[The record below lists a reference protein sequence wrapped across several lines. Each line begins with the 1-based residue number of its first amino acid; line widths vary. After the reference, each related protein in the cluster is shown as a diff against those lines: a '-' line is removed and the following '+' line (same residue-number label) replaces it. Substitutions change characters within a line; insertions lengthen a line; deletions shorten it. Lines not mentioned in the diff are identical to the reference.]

1 MRDGDAQHL
10 EVKVRTYLLLV
21 GLIVVACDERPE
33 ERNAADA
40 TPETEAPETEAPL
53 ICVDQIPE
61 PVATLEN
68 PPKSPNDS
76 RTDLDS
82 AVHGNNITKN
92 YQYVLINTE
101 NYDCNEIEN
110 DGDVS
115 YGAVTEIGDKL
126 TLAIGANGPK
136 TLCLHGLDEDGRL
149 QNNATRYTWIK
160 TMPKLHSESEIPAAG
175 QPGIGLIDEPV
186 TFASGYGN
194 DQGNGAARSFTI
206 KNIGTGTL
214 KWQAKTASNAEW
226 LQIKNSDEGYVEVK
240 AGKLKRGEIDANT
253 SAFVAFRLAKGRG
266 TDYGEPYQREHEIIF
281 VNEESKHEIKV
292 KVKLAIPKL
301 DTQKEEVELTNN
313 SSPVKVY
320 VKNLNKP
327 LGVEEMWIEV
337 AGGFPITKDDKGEA
351 FAEFKGLVTYETG
364 LASTGT
370 NDGERYVELTLTDAG
385 KESCAV
391 VQQTLVVYS
400 NGDSKGD
407 DNCKVEAGTP
417 YIGGNGNAK
426 WTTGRCKRIV
436 VSFNGWKHLDLNDD
450 DVINILDLVKAAALL
465 ENQPDPLI
473 GEHKR
478 ADIDGN
484 GKVEQ
489 ADLAEISACLGSK
502 L

>member
-1 MRDGDAQHL
+1 M
-10 EVKVRTYLLLV
+10 RTYLWLV
-21 GLIVVACDERPE
+21 SLVAAVVACDERPE
-33 ERNAADA
+33 EWNEDDD
-40 TPETEAPETEAPL
+40 TPT
-53 ICVDQIPE
+53 ICLVAVDDQIPE

-68 PPKSPNDS
+68 PPKSSNDS
-76 RTDLDS
+76 RTDIDS

-92 YQYVLINTE
+92 YQYVLINAE

-126 TLAIGANGPK
+126 TLAIGANGHK
-136 TLCLHGLDEDGRL
+136 TLCLRGLDEDSRL
-149 QNNATRYTWIK
+149 QNEPTRYTWIK
-160 TMPKLHSESEIPAAG
+160 TMPRLHSESEIPAAG

-194 DQGNGAARSFTI
+194 DHGNGAARSFTV
-206 KNIGTGTL
+206 KNIGVSTL

-226 LQIKNSDEGYVEVK
+226 LLMKNSDEEYVEVK

-253 SAFVAFRLAKGRG
+253 SAFVSFRLAKGRG

-281 VNEESKHEIKV
+281 VNEKSKHEIKV
-292 KVKLAIPKL
+292 KIKLAIPKL
-301 DTQKEEVELTNN
+301 DMQREEVELTNN

-320 VKNLNKP
+320 AKNLNKP

-337 AGGFPITKDDKGEA
+337 VGVFPTDASITEDDKREA
-351 FAEFKGLVTYETG
+351 FKEFKGLVTYKTG
-364 LASTGT
+364 LASTGI
-370 NDGERYVELTLTDAG
+370 NDGERYVELTSTDAG

-391 VQQTLVVYS
+391 VQQTLLVYS

-407 DNCKVEAGTP
+407 DNCKVEGGTP
-417 YIGGNGNAK
+417 YVGGNGDAK

-450 DVINILDLVKAAALL
+450 DVINILDVTKAAQLIGDP
-465 ENQPDPLI
+465 PDPLTDDYA
-473 GEHKR
+473 R